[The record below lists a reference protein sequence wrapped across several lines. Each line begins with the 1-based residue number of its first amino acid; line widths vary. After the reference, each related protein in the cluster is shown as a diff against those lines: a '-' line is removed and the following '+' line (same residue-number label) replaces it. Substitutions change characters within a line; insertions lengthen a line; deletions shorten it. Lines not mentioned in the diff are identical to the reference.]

1 MDRPSNTYKPGVYT
15 VDLRKPCG
23 EVLSLTH
30 RADSDRD
37 AHDKALSRAINDGW
51 FAGDHLRL
59 A

>member
-1 MDRPSNTYKPGVYT
+1 MDSPKAPGVYT